1 MPDGKLKKKFVEFVL
16 FTIGKK
22 GDKSSVDYIKKNMAK
37 KINYK
42 EISKSDS
49 YENMNIRVHSIDD

>member
-1 MPDGKLKKKFVEFVL
+1 MPDGKLKQKFVEFVL

-22 GDKSSVDYIKKNMAK
+22 GDKGSVDYIKKNMAK

-42 EISKSDS
+42 
-49 YENMNIRVHSIDD
+49 

>member
-1 MPDGKLKKKFVEFVL
+1 MPDGKLKQKFVEFVL

-22 GDKSSVDYIKKNMAK
+22 GDKGSVDYIKKNMAK

-42 EISKSDS
+42 EICKSDS
-49 YENMNIRVHSIDD
+49 YENMNIRVHSI